1 MIVLIPSYVLNCV
14 FFLETAYIYLEISAI
29 IHTKK
34 KKKRLFHFCFK
45 AQLKLCQVPKLQR
58 QNTIATCWGVH
69 YETEFFAINMESDFT
84 VI

>member
-14 FFLETAYIYLEISAI
+14 FFLETAYIFLEISAM
-29 IHTKK
+29 IHTEKK
-34 KKKRLFHFCFK
+34 KGLFNFCFK
-45 AQLKLCQVPKLQR
+45 AKLKLCQVPKLQR

-69 YETEFFAINMESDFT
+69 YETEFFAINMESDFS